1 MNLHTVVKGVS
12 LFVAMCFAL
21 PLQVDSS
28 NKSQAVMEDGRK
40 VKLVM
45 VGKVK
50 KGDWLLVKSD
60 LAVDKLT
67 GKEAREMRKVIKEVS
82 SELKL

>member
-1 MNLHTVVKGVS
+1 
-12 LFVAMCFAL
+12 MCFAL
-21 PLQVDSS
+21 PLQVDFS
-28 NKSQAVMEDGRK
+28 NKTLAVMEDGRK

-45 VGKVK
+45 VGKAK

-60 LAVDKLT
+60 LAVDKLSS
-67 GKEAREMRKVIKEVS
+67 KEARAMRKVIKEVA